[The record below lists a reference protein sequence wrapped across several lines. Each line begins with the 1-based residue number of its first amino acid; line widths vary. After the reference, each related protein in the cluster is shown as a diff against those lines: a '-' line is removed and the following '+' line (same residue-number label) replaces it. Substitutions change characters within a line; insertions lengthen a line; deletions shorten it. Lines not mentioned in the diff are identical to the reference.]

1 MPATKPDII
10 AQLQRDILR
19 LQGFKPAS
27 NSNIVDLGLGSMNNA
42 FPDKVFP
49 LGAIHEFICG
59 GAEDAAATGGF
70 MAGLLSS
77 LMRGEGA
84 SIWISSSRTLFPP
97 ALKRFG
103 ISPSNILFV
112 DLQKERDVLW
122 AMEEA
127 LKCGALSAVVGEMQE
142 LSFTASRRLQ
152 LVVEQ
157 SQVTGFIIRRNY
169 NNPNTTACVT
179 RWKITPLP
187 SESEDNLPGIGFP
200 RWNVELLKVRNGK
213 PGSWQM
219 EWVDG
224 KFRSVYEFASLVQ
237 EQQKKTG

>member
-19 LQGFKPAS
+19 LQGFKPVS
-27 NSNIVDLGLGSMNNA
+27 NSTIADLGLGSMNNA

-77 LMRGEGA
+77 LMRGGA

-97 ALKRFG
+97 ALKSFG
-103 ISPSNILFV
+103 ISPANIIFV
-112 DLQKERDVLW
+112 DLQKEKDVLW

-187 SESEDNLPGIGFP
+187 SESEDNLPGIGYP

-213 PGSWQM
+213 PGSWQI
-219 EWVDG
+219 EWADG
-224 KFRSVYEFASLVQ
+224 KFRSVYKFASLLQ
-237 EQQKKTG
+237 EPQKKTG